1 MNICTQWTAA
11 LCLIMSSTLVIA
23 NERPEHFKGQQAKT
37 LAEAVTLLSENNK
50 KLALLVAKDQLSAEE
65 LFEVH
70 QLTYTLE
77 NALQKMQTEM
87 TEIAAVLEEVHLA
100 SEKNDS
106 GTVKKNAQMYL
117 DKSAGLAK

>member
-1 MNICTQWTAA
+1 MNVCTQWTAA
-11 LCLIMSSTLVIA
+11 LCLIMSSTLATA
-23 NERPEHFKGQQAKT
+23 NERPDHFKGQEAKT
-37 LAEAVTLLSENNK
+37 LAEAVRLLSENNK
-50 KLALLVAKDQLSAEE
+50 KLALLVAKEQLSAEE

-77 NALQKMQTEM
+77 NALQKIQAEM
-87 TEIAAVLEEVHLA
+87 TDIATVLEEVHLA

-106 GTVKKNAQMYL
+106 ATVKKNAQIYL